1 VITLYGPAQ
10 APYTEKVRRALIYKG
25 LAFALREPEGPE
37 DYKRWSP
44 TTGML
49 PVLDLDGEHVPDS
62 TQIMLRLDEVHPQ
75 PPLLSRDPKVAQHQR
90 QLEDWADHSFSWH
103 YMRYRRMIG
112 DGLALPVASRDTL
125 PGEGDGEEPLR
136 SPFRRRLLAWIRA
149 GGTWE
154 RPITGLQRQLGAR
167 LDDLGNFLGSR
178 PFFYA
183 DSLSMADLAV
193 YGMLWTMRYE
203 AIPGS
208 SRLLAERPALIA
220 FMTRVESLTGG

>member
-25 LAFALREPEGPE
+25 LAFALREPESPE

-62 TQIMLRLDEVHPQ
+62 TQIMLRLDELHPD
-75 PPLLSRDPKVAQHQR
+75 PPLLAREPKVAQQQR
-90 QLEDWADHSFSWH
+90 QLEEWADHSFSWH

-112 DGLALPVASRDTL
+112 DGFELPVASRDAF
-125 PGEGDGEEPLR
+125 PGEAEGEEPRR
-136 SPFRRRLLAWIRA
+136 SPFWRRLFAWIRA

-154 RPITGLQRQLGAR
+154 RPITGLQRQLAAR

-178 PFFYA
+178 PFFYS
-183 DSLSMADLAV
+183 DNLSMADLSV
-193 YGMLWTMRYE
+193 YGMLWTMRYD

-208 SRLLAERPALIA
+208 SRILEERPALIA
-220 FMTRVESLTGG
+220 FMTRVESETGG